1 MTADAQTLDDLRVEI
16 DETDDAIHDRL
27 MRRAEIVARLKA
39 LKTDRGAPGA
49 MRPGREAEI
58 LARRLAR
65 HRGALSHAAVYGI
78 WREIVAASL
87 ALQGPFSIAVGA
99 PRKAVGYWDLAR
111 VHFGSAATM
120 RLHRSPAAA
129 LGAVERDRSVFAV
142 LPMPAAGE
150 ADPWWPRLA
159 DRDGE
164 GPWIVARLP
173 LFEAAAAAS
182 PAAFL
187 VAHADFGGGESA
199 VRLVAVPTEAREPPG
214 ADFGRRVDTVER
226 SSGHL
231 HLMEIR
237 GSSPAEGGVR
247 SFPLGGYVPPF
258 RLSDLTEDRA

>member
-16 DETDDAIHDRL
+16 DEIDDAIHDRL

-65 HRGALSHAAVYGI
+65 HRGTLSHAAVYGI

-99 PRKAVGYWDLAR
+99 PREAVGYWDLAR

-129 LGAVERDRSVFAV
+129 LGAVERDPSVFAV
-142 LPMPAAGE
+142 LPIPVAGE

-173 LFEAAAAAS
+173 WFEAAAAAS

-187 VAHADFGGGESA
+187 VAHADFDGGESA
-199 VRLVAVPTEAREPPG
+199 VRLVAVPTETGEPPG
-214 ADFGRRVDTVER
+214 ADIGRRVDAVVR

-231 HLMEIR
+231 HLMEVG
-237 GSSPAEGGVR
+237 GSTPAMGGVR
-247 SFPLGGYVPPF
+247 FFPLGGYVPPF
-258 RLSDLTEDRA
+258 RLSDLTEDRP